1 MMNIIDQHPLKKL
14 ARFGYYQ
21 PQFEQDNCGFG
32 LIVNVD
38 NIASHELIER
48 SIKALERLQHRGA
61 VASDGKSGDGCG
73 LLLKKPDPFLRGVAA
88 ENNITLNKNYAVG
101 LVFSS
106 TNNIQKMQNCFAETL
121 SSTSLQ
127 LAGWRPVPLNTAVLG
142 KAAKQSLPTILQ
154 VFINLPDTMSID
166 EGETRLYVLR
176 RQLEKAQQNDEDFY
190 ISNLSTQVITYKG
203 LVTPINLANFYPD
216 LNSPQLS
223 SSICLFHQ
231 RFSTN
236 TLPQWRLAQPFRY
249 LAHNGE
255 INTLKGNL
263 NWAAARQRQFSNPY
277 LNNIDDI
284 LPLINTTGSDSQSLD
299 NMVEALIR
307 LSGMPLYKAIRI
319 LIPPAW
325 QNIKHMDINLR
336 AFYHYHAMHQEPWD
350 GPAGLVMTDGR
361 YAICALDRN
370 GLRPARWVLTKERH
384 LIIASEIGVY
394 DCVPSN
400 VAAKGRVAAG
410 ELLMVDTQQ
419 KKLLFSADIDQR
431 LSTEKPYHRWL
442 TDHLMTIRSNLRDL
456 THLESPI
463 TNAEIP
469 IYKKMFNITNEE
481 QEKVINILA
490 KTGKEATGSM
500 GDDTPLAILSNQIR
514 PLYDY
519 FRQHFAQV
527 TNPPIDSLREKLV
540 MSLETYFG
548 REENCFIEKT
558 ATANALVISS
568 PVLSASKFQNLLQLE
583 QNDYAHTT
591 LDLNYPENIPW
602 QDAIDDLTNKA
613 LAAVQQGTVI
623 LILSDQNIKTE
634 HLPLHA
640 LLATGAVHQHL
651 LKAGLRCQANIV
663 VVTATAR
670 DPHHFATLIGYGA
683 TAIFPYLAY
692 ACINDRFSGKKT
704 TPQALLKLRQQYRRG
719 INTGLYKIMSKM
731 GISNI
736 ASYRAA
742 QLFEIIG
749 LADEIVACCFTGNIS
764 RINGIGYPQL
774 QHQQQQLAITAW
786 SYSQPVQQ
794 GSRYQYHYQGEYHA
808 FNPEMV
814 QALLTASDSGKQAD
828 YDKFKTLVNQRT
840 PMVLRDLLHLRKT
853 KTTAL
858 HQVESV
864 NEIFKR
870 FDSAAMSLGALS
882 PEAHEALAIA
892 MNRIGGYSN
901 SGEGG
906 EDAQRYYTEKNS
918 RIKQIASGR
927 FGVTPAYLMSAE
939 IIQIKM
945 AQGAKPGEG
954 GQLPGHKVNDL
965 IARLRFA
972 KPGIALISP
981 PPHHDIYSIE
991 DLEQLIYDL
1000 KQLNSKALVSVK
1012 LVAKPGVGTIA
1023 AGVAKAGADMITISG
1038 YDGGTGASPLTS
1050 TNNAG
1055 GPWELGI
1062 SEAHQVLLA
1071 NGLRQRVKLQ
1081 VDGGLKTGL
1090 DIIKAAILGADSFGF
1105 GTAPMIA
1112 EGCKYLRIC
1121 HLNNCATG
1129 VATQD
1134 ERLRKETFIGTPE
1147 RVINYFTFVA
1157 NEVREYL
1164 AQLAVTQLNDII
1176 GRVSHLSL
1184 DKTRLANKQLNFD
1197 AMLKGYQLFNDKTQ
1211 HCTSGTSFNNDAST
1225 LNQKIIDDALPY
1237 LEQQQPTDLHYDIL
1251 NIDRAVGARLAGK
1264 IIQQNQSTDT
1274 AQPVINLHFNGVAGQ
1289 SFGAWNVS
1297 GMQLKL
1303 IGEANDY
1310 VGKGMHGG
1318 KIVLAPPA
1326 KQALASSATP
1336 IMGNACL
1343 YGATGG
1349 ELYAAGKAGERF
1361 GVRNSGVIAVVEGVG
1376 DHACEYM
1383 TEGTVVVLG
1392 ATGVNFGAG
1401 MTGGL
1406 AYVLDLQHHFV
1417 ENYNSDNVLIDRLQA
1432 ESKEAYANYLYSLLD
1447 KFVIETN
1454 STWGKKIRNEFY
1466 ELIGYFWLVRPIASR
1481 LDELINNIKEPF

>member
-1 MMNIIDQHPLKKL
+1 MNFIDRHPLQKL
-14 ARFGYYQ
+14 AKLGFYQ
-21 PQFEQDNCGFG
+21 PHFEHDNCGFG

-38 NIASHELIER
+38 DVASHELIQH
-48 SIKALERLQHRGA
+48 SIMALERLEHRGA

-73 LLLKKPDPFLRGVAA
+73 LLLKKPDTFLRAIAA
-88 ENNITLNKNYAVG
+88 EQQINLQKNYAVG
-101 LVFSS
+101 LIFSS
-106 TNNIQKMQNCFAETL
+106 LQYLEKMQQCFAELIRKTPL
-121 SSTSLQ
+121 R
-127 LAGWRPVPLNTAVLG
+127 LAGWRTVPLNTDVLG
-142 KAAKQSLPTILQ
+142 ATARQSLPIILQ
-154 VFINLPDTMSID
+154 VFINAPDTMD
-166 EGETRLYVLR
+166 LNECETRLYILR
-176 RQLEKAQQNDEDFY
+176 RQIENALSDDINFY
-190 ISNLSTQVITYKG
+190 ISNLSTRVIAYKG
-203 LVTPINLANFYPD
+203 LLTPKNLATFYPD
-216 LNSPQLS
+216 LSSTELT
-223 SSICLFHQ
+223 SSICVFHQ

-263 NWAAARQRQFSNPY
+263 NWAAARERQFSNPY
-277 LNNIDDI
+277 LDNINDI
-284 LPLINTTGSDSQSLD
+284 LPLIDANGSDSQSLD
-299 NMVEALIR
+299 NMVEALVR

-319 LIPPAW
+319 LVPPAW

-350 GPAGLVMTDGR
+350 GPAGLVMTDGQ

-384 LIIASEIGVY
+384 LIVASEIGVY
-394 DCVPSN
+394 DCAPNN

-410 ELLMVDTQQ
+410 ELLVVDTEN
-419 KKLLFSADIDQR
+419 KELLFSTDIDQR
-431 LSTEKPYHRWL
+431 LSTEKPYHKWL
-442 TDHLMTIRSNLRDL
+442 NHHLMMIRSNLRDL

-463 TNAEIP
+463 ENTAIAA
-469 IYKKMFNITNEE
+469 YKKMFGITNEE

-500 GDDTPLAILSNQIR
+500 GDDTPLAILSNKIR

-548 REENCFIEKT
+548 REENCFIEKE
-558 ATANALVISS
+558 AEANAIMVSS
-568 PVLSASKFQNLLQLE
+568 PILSVSKFQHLLNLNQE
-583 QNDYAHTT
+583 NYDHIII
-591 LDLNYPENIPW
+591 DLNYPENTAW
-602 QDAIDDLTNKA
+602 QEAITDITNKA
-613 LAAVQQGTVI
+613 LHAVQQGTVI
-623 LILSDQNIKTE
+623 LILSDKNIRAK
-634 HLPLHA
+634 HLPVHA
-640 LLATGAVHQHL
+640 LLATSAVHQCL
-651 LKAGLRCQANIV
+651 LKAGIRCQANIV
-663 VVTATAR
+663 VATATTR

-683 TAIFPYLAY
+683 TAVFPYLTY
-692 ACINDRFSGKKT
+692 ACINERFANEKT
-704 TPQALLKLRQQYRRG
+704 NTQYLLKLRQQYRRG
-719 INTGLYKIMSKM
+719 INIGLYKIMSKM

-742 QLFEIIG
+742 QLFAIIG
-749 LADEIVACCFTGNIS
+749 LNDEIVSQCFSGNNS
-764 RINGIGYPQL
+764 RIGGIGYAQL
-774 QHQQQQLAITAW
+774 QLQQQQLAITAW
-786 SYSQPVQQ
+786 SYSDAVVQ
-794 GSRYQYHYQGEYHA
+794 GSRYQYRYHGEYHA
-808 FNPEMV
+808 FNPDVV
-814 QALLTASDSGKQAD
+814 QALLNASASGEAAD
-828 YDKFKTLVNQRT
+828 YDKFTHLVNARR
-840 PMVLRDLLHLRKT
+840 PMVIRDLLHLRNNK
-853 KTTAL
+853 
-858 HQVESV
+858 QVSINTVEPLS
-864 NEIFKR
+864 EIFKR

-906 EDAQRYYTEKNS
+906 EDPQRYHTEKNS

-927 FGVTPAYLMSAE
+927 FGVTPDYLMSAE

-1000 KQLNSKALVSVK
+1000 KQLNGNAFVSVK
-1012 LVAKPGVGTIA
+1012 LVSKPGVGTIA
-1023 AGVAKAGADMITISG
+1023 AGVAKAGADIITISG

-1050 TNNAG
+1050 TNNTG

-1062 SEAHQVLLA
+1062 SETHQVLLA

-1090 DIIKAAILGADSFGF
+1090 DVIKAAILGADSFGF

-1147 RVINYFTFVA
+1147 RIINYFTLVA

-1164 AQLAVTQLNDII
+1164 AMLGATKLNDII
-1176 GRVSHLSL
+1176 GQVANLTL
-1184 DKTRLANKQLNFD
+1184 DTVELANKQLD
-1197 AMLKGYQLFNDKTQ
+1197 LSAMLKGYELFKDEKSYYTQ
-1211 HCTSGTSFNNDAST
+1211 NMPFNNLASS
-1225 LNQKIIDDALPY
+1225 LNQKIVDDALPY
-1237 LEQQQPTDLHYDIL
+1237 IETQQTIDLGYNIL
-1251 NIDRAVGARLAGK
+1251 NMDRAIGARLVGK
-1264 IIQQNQSTDT
+1264 VVQLKNKINVADN
-1274 AQPVINLHFNGVAGQ
+1274 PVNLHFHGVAGQ
-1289 SFGAWNVS
+1289 SFGAWNVP
-1297 GMQLKL
+1297 GINLTL
-1303 IGEANDY
+1303 VGETNDY

-1318 KIVLAPPA
+1318 KIVIYPSTE
-1326 KQALASSATP
+1326 QALASQNTP
-1336 IMGNACL
+1336 IIGNACL
-1343 YGATGG
+1343 YGATDG

-1361 GVRNSGVIAVVEGVG
+1361 AVRNSGAIAVVEGVG
-1376 DHACEYM
+1376 DHCCEYM

-1392 ATGVNFGAG
+1392 TTGVNFGAG

-1406 AYVLDLQHHFV
+1406 AYVFDQQHHFV
-1417 ENYNSDNVLIDRLQA
+1417 ENYNSENILIDRIQA
-1432 ESKEAYANYLYSLLD
+1432 ESMEAYSNHLYSLID

-1454 STWGKKIRNEFY
+1454 SLWGQKMLNEFY
-1466 ELIGYFWLVRPIASR
+1466 ELIGYFWLARPIASR